1 MFIFSVDGQYTSV
14 GKLGAA
20 ILGNHA
26 NKDVSIR
33 EEFTGGIFFVI
44 SVCKDYFGVD
54 FWIVHLVLDVKS

>member
-26 NKDVSIR
+26 NKDVSIG
-33 EEFTGGIFFVI
+33 EELMGEDFFDI
-44 SVCKDYFGVD
+44 SAYKISPKHWKC
-54 FWIVHLVLDVKS
+54 S